1 MKLEFTNVYVM
12 GSLASRVESLNSRLL
27 SQSLNRAMGPER
39 TAARRAVAKETGASY
54 GRVAKVLGSQA
65 ASSSR
70 LAYTIRARDSYM
82 PLSDF
87 KAREAHRGGVT
98 AKPWGKLQT
107 FEGAFMKAGAL
118 GNRVE
123 VPTFGGQVFRRAS
136 KSRLPIVRMWGPS
149 IPSELLRE
157 HGAPLAGWHHAV
169 VDLPP
174 KIAAELKRR
183 ALVGI

>member
-1 MKLEFTNVYVM
+1 MKLEFSNVYVM

-27 SQSLNRAMGPER
+27 AQSLNRAMGPER

-65 ASSSR
+65 ASSAR
-70 LAYTIRARDSYM
+70 LAYEIRARDGFM

-87 KAREAHRGGVT
+87 QAREAHRGGVT
-98 AKPWGKLQT
+98 ARPWGKLQT
-107 FEGAFMKAGAL
+107 FEGAFMRGGAP

-123 VPTFGGQVFRRAS
+123 VPALGGQVFRRAS
-136 KSRLPIVRMWGPS
+136 KSRLPIVRLWGPS
-149 IPSELLRE
+149 VPRELVRE
-157 HGAPLAGWHHAV
+157 HGAPVAGWHRAV